1 MPVDYQRS
9 LEHALDFLAHLAE
22 RLLDEPPVGHH
33 FSQQRVALAARLA
46 IGRHRLGVSFDHGLV
61 NVRENVGP
69 GVAGIE
75 VRDDLHRLHPAWRFR
90 GDFGGLLVIF
100 LDAQDRLAQGPVQT
114 WIVRQVLA
122 NRVAD
127 ANELPLDDT
136 LFRLPTRSQENL
148 AVARSKT
155 FLAVRD
161 GMRCEP
167 QAGGQRA
174 RHRANRLMRRAAG
187 EIHGGHEENQQESD
201 RQCRPGGDTQQ
212 TRHGDDSLWRT
223 GHGSWRGSQPERR
236 QGASQRNTASQNDAT
251 VMSLGG

>member
-1 MPVDYQRS
+1 MPVDHQRS

-33 FSQQRVALAARLA
+33 FSQQCVALAARLA
-46 IGRHRLGVSFDHGLV
+46 IGRHRLGVRFDHGLM
-61 NVRENVGP
+61 NVRQNVGA

-75 VRDDLHRLHPAWRFR
+75 VRDNLHGLHPAWRFR

-100 LDAQDRLAQGPVQT
+100 LDPQNRLAQDPVQT

-122 NRVAD
+122 DRVSH
-127 ANELPLDDT
+127 ANELALDDT
-136 LFRLPTRSQENL
+136 LLRLPARSQQNL

-161 GMRCEP
+161 GMGCEP

-174 RHRANRLMRRAAG
+174 RHCTDRQMRRAAG
-187 EIHGGHEENQQESD
+187 EIHGGYQENQQESD
-201 RQCRPGGDTQQ
+201 RQCRPGGD
-212 TRHGDDSLWRT
+212 
-223 GHGSWRGSQPERR
+223 
-236 QGASQRNTASQNDAT
+236 A
-251 VMSLGG
+251 